1 MHLEWLRSGKNS
13 VSGCVFTPQAW
24 WVFHSE
30 HVFSVTY
37 THAWAAGSDGGGGG
51 RVSRWLKE
59 TTNA

>member
-13 VSGCVFTPQAW
+13 VSGCVFTLQAW

-37 THAWAAGSDGGGGG
+37 SHAWAAGSDGEGGGG
-51 RVSRWLKE
+51 VE
-59 TTNA
+59 FHVG